1 MCYDLSVLKTRSESS
16 HVDALERRLEGI
28 DDKSISSIT
37 NCVDI
42 LATPHESREGGRMQ
56 QPLQS
61 ASHLSGISGY

>member
-1 MCYDLSVLKTRSESS
+1 MCYDLSVLKTRSEGS
-16 HVDALERRLEGI
+16 HVDALERRLEGV

-42 LATPHESREGGRMQ
+42 LETPYEFRGGERMQ
-56 QPLQS
+56 QPSQS